1 MLKVTDDAIINNSP
15 WFINGSSK
23 ARLVNATPNLDETVA
38 YVARVSSKVQGN
50 RSVEKLLGYCAKQ
63 GHWSVF
69 EQGSLTIEVVTPL
82 AISVQALR
90 HRSFCFQQFSG
101 RYQDQKIMGEMVEG
115 LSAFHSMFYIPEEA
129 REQDTKNRQNSIF
142 TTDLTLTDRMW
153 REMEVA
159 YHTALKA
166 YDSLLEMGIAKEIAR
181 FVLPQGTYTRLY
193 ITGNPRSFIHYCN
206 VREEVGVV
214 QWEHIEMASVV
225 RNVFSSVCPII
236 GKSVWGDEV

>member
-115 LSAFHSMFYIPEEA
+115 LSASHSMFYIPEEA